1 MNVSFHPNALL
12 PMFSR
17 MNTNT
22 IFYLIP
28 SVFFAVCI
36 LLLNPVVASADSL
49 GNFVT
54 CQGSYT
60 DPCSICHL
68 LEMLNR
74 IMRFVL
80 VTMVSVFFIL
90 VAFAGFRLAT
100 GVGNPDV
107 TKLIGTVLRNGV
119 IGFVIM
125 LSAWLIVDT
134 ILKIMMDE
142 SESIGMWNEVLCE
155 SQPPVTPADRQLFGS
170 DVMVTS
176 EEMLPDGGV
185 RVYPE
190 GSPDDPVDC
199 APMTMQDGGG
209 NSVEVQPCSAGDSQR
224 ETVDLFGH
232 SVTVHQCA
240 APSLRRINQRW
251 EDAGGNDL
259 YQVNVAGG
267 YACRS
272 TVSGSRC
279 SNHSYGLAV
288 DFNPEQNPYGDEYIT
303 DMPDEF
309 VNLFRDEGWGW
320 GGDWNSVSDAMH
332 FSKAGGSQGG
342 NEGGDMVC
350 D

>member
-1 MNVSFHPNALL
+1 MSSSLQINTTVYPFLFSVLVVGSVALL
-12 PMFSR
+12 
-17 MNTNT
+17 
-22 IFYLIP
+22 Y
-28 SVFFAVCI
+28 
-36 LLLNPVVASADSL
+36 PVTASADSL
-49 GNFVT
+49 NNFVT
-54 CQGSYT
+54 CAGGYT

-74 IMRFVL
+74 VMRFVL
-80 VTMVSVFFIL
+80 ITMVSVFFIL

-100 GVGNPDV
+100 GAGNPDV

-142 SESIGMWNEVLCE
+142 GESIGVWNQVSCQE
-155 SQPPVTPADRQLFGS
+155 QPPIEPAKEVMFGS
-170 DVMVTS
+170 DVMVTR
-176 EEMLPDGGV
+176 EEPLTGGGV

-190 GSPDDPVDC
+190 GSSDDPVDC
-199 APMTMQDGGG
+199 PPMTLQDGNG
-209 NSVEVQPCSAGDSQR
+209 NPVAVQPCSAGESQR
-224 ETVDLFGH
+224 ETVSLFGH
-232 SVTVHQCA
+232 SVTVHECA
-240 APSLRRINQRW
+240 APSLQRINNRW
-251 EDAGGNDL
+251 ESAGGNDL

-267 YACRS
+267 YSCRA

-279 SNHSYGLAV
+279 SNHAYGLAV
-288 DFNPEQNPYGDEYIT
+288 DFNPEQNPYGQERIT

-320 GGDWNSVSDAMH
+320 GGDWTSVSDAMH
-332 FSKAGGSQGG
+332 FSMAGGAQGG
-342 NEGGDMVC
+342 NEGGDMTC